1 MSGRMKEMRQ
11 VLRQELENSGS
22 KHDWSHITSQIGMFA
37 FTGLNEAQ
45 VTQLRE
51 KHAIYMTMNGRI
63 SIAGLNT
70 GNIKRIAAAFHEVSK
85 ADSKL

>member
-1 MSGRMKEMRQ
+1 MR
-11 VLRQELENSGS
+11 VALRKNLEDLGS

-37 FTGLNEAQ
+37 FTGLNKAQ

-70 GNIKRIAAAFHEVSK
+70 GNIKRIAEAFHEVTS
-85 ADSKL
+85 AESKL

>member
-1 MSGRMKEMRQ
+1 MRQ
-11 VLRQELENSGS
+11 ALRQELEDLGS

-45 VTQLRE
+45 VNQLRE
-51 KHAIYMTMNGRI
+51 KLLIYMTMNGRI

-70 GNIKRIAAAFHEVSK
+70 GNIKRIAQAFHEVSRV
-85 ADSKL
+85 DSKL

>member
-1 MSGRMKEMRQ
+1 MSGRMKEMRAALKQ
-11 VLRQELENSGS
+11 GLEDCGS

-37 FTGLNEAQ
+37 FTGLNKDQ
-45 VTQLRE
+45 VVELRD

-70 GNIKRIAAAFHEVSK
+70 GNVKRIAQAFHDVSK
-85 ADSKL
+85 FSNL